1 MCSCSSESGVIY
13 IKWHTQRHRGGWL
26 TEEKLTMGEVSGSFP
41 QCVQDFCL
49 PLRTLCASKTPKDAW
64 HPHCPQNCASVFF
77 FSRSFICLIPQQ
89 SQHLRLIGSFCTT
102 KAVIYSPEELRNLAP
117 AARQQEREVV
127 HHVVSISGETLGCHV
142 KTGGKTLLSHSA
154 TNYIQ

>member
-1 MCSCSSESGVIY
+1 MV
-13 IKWHTQRHRGGWL
+13 L
-26 TEEKLTMGEVSGSFP
+26 FP

-49 PLRTLCASKTPKDAW
+49 PLRTLCVSKSPKDAW
-64 HPHCPQNCASVFF
+64 HCRCPQYCASVFF
-77 FSRSFICLIPQQ
+77 SRSFRLIPQH
-89 SQHLRLIGSFCTT
+89 SQHLQLIGSFCTT

-127 HHVVSISGETLGCHV
+127 HHVVSISGQTIGCHV